1 MEIKDSVTGEVNIN
15 TMVNTVI
22 SQTKN
27 RDKFIRITA
36 VTWIHQFVLVSE
48 EWGLPY
54 SQLLKALLPCLSDCE
69 EEVQIASENACVD
82 LMRNVLYWISFD
94 L

>member
-1 MEIKDSVTGEVNIN
+1 MLCNLLMEIKDSVTGEVNIN

-27 RDKFIRITA
+27 KDRFIRITA
-36 VTWIHQFVLVSE
+36 VSWIHEFVLVSE

-54 SQLLKALLPCLSDCE
+54 SQLLKALLPCLSDDS
-69 EEVQIASENACVD
+69 IG
-82 LMRNVLYWISFD
+82 SFFPPIKT
-94 L
+94 LHLLP